1 MGWIVDVIILLP
13 LAAALALATLPGGSP
28 GSVSRLLAL
37 GVGTLELALA
47 IWMAVAF
54 KTGDANAGFQFTTK
68 QSWIGPLGISWYVGV
83 DGISLFLVAVTALLF
98 PIAMASPPVRRSP
111 RAFYGWMLLLESACM
126 ATFLSLDAFL
136 FFVAFEVTLVPGY
149 FLIVGGEGP
158 RRAYAATKFFLFTF
172 AGSAFLFVGIIF
184 TYLLVQGHEPH
195 GTPDSFNIVAL
206 ARGTVGLPVTD
217 QDLLLVAFGIAF
229 AVKMPLVP
237 FHTWMPDAYSEAP
250 TGVSMVLAGVLFKLG
265 AYGILRWGIFLF
277 PLAAVQLA
285 PLALTLAV
293 IGVVWGS
300 VVAAMQR
307 DLKRLVAY
315 GSLAGV
321 GFIVVGLFGFTSQG
335 ITGGILEMIN
345 HTLVTGALFLLV
357 GMVWERR
364 RTYAFSQ
371 LGGLQSVA
379 PVLGW
384 VFMVV
389 ILADLGLPG
398 LNGFIGELLVLI
410 GTFITHRWW
419 AVVATSGAV
428 LGAVYLLWAY
438 QRVFH
443 GPAQAVN
450 ATVRDMTWAERAAVA
465 PLLAAIVFIGVYPQ
479 PVLSRIEPAV
489 DHLVAHVEA
498 ADPSFKIP
506 AKATGH
512 GTFVV
517 PKDQVVA
524 VVGAPASTTGRSAPA
539 KTAAAKAATANPV
552 TAHAVT
558 ANAPAKRGAK

>member
-1 MGWIVDVIILLP
+1 MGWILVVIILLP
-13 LAAALALATLPGGSP
+13 LGAALAVAALPRESAA
-28 GSVSRLLAL
+28 GSVRPLAL
-37 GVGTLELALA
+37 GVATLELAFA
-47 IWMAVAF
+47 IWTAVAF
-54 KTGDANAGFQFTTK
+54 KTGNAHAGFQFTSR

-83 DGISLFLVAVTALLF
+83 DGISLFLVTVTALLF

-111 RAFYGWMLLLESACM
+111 HAFYGWMLLLESACM

-158 RRAYAATKFFLFTF
+158 RRAYAATKFFLYTF

-184 TYLLVQGHEPH
+184 TYILVQGHEPH
-195 GTPDSFNIVAL
+195 GTAASFNIVSL
-206 ARGTVGLPVTD
+206 ARGTVNLPVTD
-217 QDLLLVAFGIAF
+217 QELLLVAFGIAF

-237 FHTWMPDAYSEAP
+237 FHTWMPDAYTESP

-293 IGVVWGS
+293 IGVIWGS

-315 GSLAGV
+315 GTIAGV

-335 ITGGILEMIN
+335 ITGGIVEMIN

-371 LGGLQSVA
+371 LGGLQTVA

-389 ILADLGLPG
+389 VLADIGLPG

-428 LGAVYLLWAY
+428 FGAIYLLWAY

-443 GPAQAVN
+443 GPARAVN

-465 PLLAAIVFIGVYPQ
+465 PLLAAIIFIGVYPQ
-479 PVLSRIEPAV
+479 PILSRIEPSV

-498 ADPSFKIP
+498 ANPGFKIP
-506 AKATGH
+506 AKARGR

-517 PKDQVVA
+517 PKDQVVE
-524 VVGAPASTTGRSAPA
+524 VVAPPGPAPA
-539 KTAAAKAATANPV
+539 KTAAAKPAT
-552 TAHAVT
+552 
-558 ANAPAKRGAK
+558 KGGAK

>member
-1 MGWIVDVIILLP
+1 LGWAIDVIILLP
-13 LAAALALATLPGGSP
+13 LGAAPALAALPRAGSA
-28 GSVSRLLAL
+28 SLSRPLAL
-37 GVGTLELALA
+37 GVATLEFAFA
-47 IWMAVAF
+47 IWVAVAF
-54 KTGDANAGFQFTTK
+54 KTGNAHAGFQFTTR
-68 QSWIGPLGISWYVGV
+68 QSWFGPLGISWYVGV

-98 PIAMASPPVRRSP
+98 PIAMASPPVRNSP

-136 FFVAFEVTLVPGY
+136 FFIAFEVTLVPGY

-195 GTPDSFNIVAL
+195 GTVDSFNIVAL
-206 ARGTVGLPVTD
+206 ARGTVNLPVTD
-217 QDLLLVAFGIAF
+217 QDLLLVAFAIAF

-285 PLALTLAV
+285 PLALTLGV
-293 IGVVWGS
+293 IGVIWGS
-300 VVAAMQR
+300 VVAAMQK

-335 ITGGILEMIN
+335 ITGGILEMVN

-371 LGGLQSVA
+371 LGGLQRA
-379 PVLGW
+379 TPILGW

-450 ATVRDMTWAERAAVA
+450 ATLKDMTWAERVAVA
-465 PLLAAIVFIGVYPQ
+465 PLLAAIIFIGVYPQ
-479 PVLSRIEPAV
+479 PVLSRMEPAV
-489 DHLVAHVEA
+489 DHLVAHIEA
-498 ADPSFKIP
+498 ADPGFKIP
-506 AKATGH
+506 AKARGH

-517 PKDQVVA
+517 PKNQVVA
-524 VVGAPASTTGRSAPA
+524 VLGASGPAPSGAASV
-539 KTAAAKAATANPV
+539 KTAS
-552 TAHAVT
+552 
-558 ANAPAKRGAK
+558 AKRGAK

>member
-1 MGWIVDVIILLP
+1 LGWAIDVIILLP
-13 LAAALALATLPGGSP
+13 LGAALALVTLPRAGSA
-28 GSVSRLLAL
+28 SLSRPLAL
-37 GVGTLELALA
+37 GVAAIEFAFA
-47 IWMAVAF
+47 IWVAVAF
-54 KTGDANAGFQFTTK
+54 KTGNAHAGFQFTTR
-68 QSWIGPLGISWYVGV
+68 QSWFGPLGISWYVGV

-98 PIAMASPPVRRSP
+98 PIAMASPPVRNSP

-136 FFVAFEVTLVPGY
+136 FFIAFEVTLVPGY

-195 GTPDSFNIVAL
+195 GTVDSFNIVAL
-206 ARGTVGLPVTD
+206 ARGTVNLPVTD

-285 PLALTLAV
+285 PLALTLGV
-293 IGVVWGS
+293 IGVIWGS
-300 VVAAMQR
+300 VVAAMQK

-371 LGGLQSVA
+371 LGGLQRA
-379 PVLGW
+379 TPILGW

-398 LNGFIGELLVLI
+398 LNGFIGEFLVLI

-450 ATVRDMTWAERAAVA
+450 ATLKDMTWAERVAVA
-465 PLLAAIVFIGVYPQ
+465 PLLAAIIFIGVYPQ
-479 PVLSRIEPAV
+479 PVLSRMEPAV
-489 DHLVAHVEA
+489 DHLVAHIEA
-498 ADPSFKIP
+498 ADPGFKIP
-506 AKATGH
+506 AKARGH

-524 VVGAPASTTGRSAPA
+524 VLGASGPAPGGAGSL
-539 KTAAAKAATANPV
+539 KTAS
-552 TAHAVT
+552 
-558 ANAPAKRGAK
+558 AKRGAK